1 LQLNY
6 TWGKSI
12 DDASSNPIGVS
23 AGGGISRHQLQSG
36 GRHQQFSF
44 ESRAFRLRSKPR
56 PYRYSGLRASVRAVA
71 NRSSLPLPAGSTLW
85 SAAGASTALP
95 TFETGEPFTVYS
107 GALTNN
113 GSHQS
118 YAVLSGTAVPD
129 PHLQDVPGGIGPALF
144 ADASGFG
151 AAGRWIERRQPNSV
165 PRTRPVDRRCQRW

>member
-23 AGGGISRHQLQSG
+23 AGGGISATSSSQ
-36 GRHQQFSF
+36 
-44 ESRAFRLRSKPR
+44 AVDINNFRLNRAPSDFDRSHVLIGTVVYELPFGRGKPF
-56 PYRYSGLRASVRAVA
+56 LASA
-71 NRSSLPLPAGSTLW
+71 PAGSTLW
-85 SAAGASTALP
+85 SAAGASTRCRLSKPVSRSPSTAALSP
-95 TFETGEPFTVYS
+95 T
-107 GALTNN
+107 N

-144 ADASGFG
+144 ADASGF
-151 AAGRWIERRQPNSV
+151 ALRPLDRTAGSRNSFRG
-165 PRTRPVDRRCQRW
+165 PGLWTR